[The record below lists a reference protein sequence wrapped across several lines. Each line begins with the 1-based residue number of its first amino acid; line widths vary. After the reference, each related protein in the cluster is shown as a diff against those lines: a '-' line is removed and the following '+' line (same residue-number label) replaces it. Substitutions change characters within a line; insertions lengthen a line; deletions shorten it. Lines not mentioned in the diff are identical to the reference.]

1 MQLTSNAEDTR
12 TAQMDTLTAIMRRR
26 SIGKMLPDVPP
37 QSVIET
43 LLDAATRAPNHHR
56 TEPWFFHVITGAM
69 RPTLGAIVADAMQA
83 RGETEAAVAKARGSF
98 LRAPIVIVVT
108 AAVGRDAAETLENRD
123 AVAAA
128 IQNMLLAGTALGLAT
143 MWRTG
148 KMVSESSVRDTLGI
162 AMGEEIV
169 GFVYVGYPAIEP
181 AVWERQ
187 PHTLRAR
194 WWSGE

>member
-1 MQLTSNAEDTR
+1 MESLVRTNDTD
-12 TAQMDTLTAIMRRR
+12 TAAMDALTAIATRR
-26 SIGKMLPDVPP
+26 SVGQMLPDAPP
-37 QSVIET
+37 RHLIET

-56 TEPWFFHVITGAM
+56 TEPWFFHVLTGDM
-69 RPTLGAIVADAMQA
+69 RAALCATVADAMEA
-83 RGETEAAVAKARGSF
+83 RGESDTAVVKARRSF
-98 LRAPIVIVVT
+98 LRAPVVIAVT
-108 AAVGRDAAETLENRD
+108 AAPGRNAMETVENRD

-148 KMVSESSVRDTLGI
+148 AMVGEPSVRDMLGI
-162 AMGEEIV
+162 PDGEEIV
-169 GFVYVGYPAIEP
+169 GYIYVGYPATEP

-194 WWSGE
+194 WWGGE